1 MQTPVEI
8 PVCTITKET
17 EAILRGATDVI
28 TIDWSKY
35 TGWISSLEPMPPHR
49 ETPIE
54 ILSPWE
60 LKWTYPAAMAS
71 FNPDEV
77 APVSAEIIVPK
88 WHQYG
93 TRMVPKGSQNGTKLG
108 SK

>member
-1 MQTPVEI
+1 MSLLLIGANIQAGFRPWNQCLHI
-8 PVCTITKET
+8 ET

-88 WHQYG
+88 WHKSCASFY
-93 TRMVPKGSQNGTKLG
+93 
-108 SK
+108 

>member
-1 MQTPVEI
+1 MH
-8 PVCTITKET
+8 KYKGDRGD
-17 EAILRGATDVI
+17 LRGAMNI

-35 TGWISSLEPMPPHR
+35 TAGFRHEPMPPRR

-60 LKWTYPAAMAS
+60 LKWTYPAMAS

-77 APVSAEIIVPK
+77 A
-88 WHQYG
+88 
-93 TRMVPKGSQNGTKLG
+93 
-108 SK
+108 